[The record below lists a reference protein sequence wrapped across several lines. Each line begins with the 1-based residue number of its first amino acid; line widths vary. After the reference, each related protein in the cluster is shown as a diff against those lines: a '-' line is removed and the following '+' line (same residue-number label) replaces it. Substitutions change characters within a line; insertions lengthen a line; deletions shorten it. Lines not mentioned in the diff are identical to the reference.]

1 MRPVYLEFCGI
12 NSFSEKA
19 EIDFT
24 KLLDGGLFGIF
35 GDTGS
40 GKSTILDCIHFALY
54 GKIERSSGTDSI
66 NYKCDK
72 AYVIYDFEILEQG
85 KRRAYRVRRERRRK
99 NNVAKAFLDEYDED
113 GKLQGLAEGVGEVDR
128 RIEEIVGLSFDDFKK
143 CIALPQGEF
152 AGLVKAKPSERLQLV
167 SRLFDLEKY
176 GDKLSATIRSRSEK
190 TSNEAGLLLAK
201 MQENAGG
208 SEETIQAETEKLRL
222 AREEL
227 NAADKALAETE
238 TALERERRRAEEK
251 KKYDEACLKLAR
263 AEQKLGFFTEKRRK
277 AEKFPAAAAVAE
289 RAALLAKCVREKGL
303 AISETEK
310 AETALSAAEK
320 DLGVRKRQLEESGV
334 EAEIEKLTGNLAT
347 LAAAEAD
354 IAACRAAENKLI
366 ECQEAYRSLKDKF
379 PEEDFDGL
387 LKANEAARSEL
398 GADESF
404 TEFLRHNFKGVL
416 LFETYAE
423 FRHDLAALAKKY
435 PQTKGDVAALLGK
448 YTLEKGTGGSFDL
461 VAAQREF
468 KRIEERRKA
477 LLLEREGI
485 ENRKKAYEDNERKK
499 ANVTEDGRHYREQLE
514 FAKKKIER
522 VKDLGSV
529 EALKRNIDTL
539 KAAKKGAE
547 EKIRA
552 QEERIAELKAKR
564 EAQKALAAVHE
575 TRERE
580 TKGEI
585 EALLKE
591 NGFSSVAEARLLA
604 AEIGDARRT
613 KEECDAFFEE
623 YAVWKKRREEI
634 SAESFDGFS
643 EEKLAALESG
653 KRELALKKEALLRLV
668 AVGEKELERLTALR
682 EKYKG
687 LEKELKAKEKERE
700 LWEKLKLLTAR
711 GKFMEFI
718 ASEYLQEICVSAS
731 KTLLSLTGG
740 RYYLKYDDEFKAGDN
755 FNGGAL
761 RAVKTLSGGETFLVS
776 LSLALALSGAI
787 CAKSLR
793 PIEFFFLDE
802 GFGTLDEKLVDVVMD
817 VLEKLRSKHFS
828 IGLISHVEELKHRID
843 NKIIVSGATDRSGS
857 SVRVEAY

>member
-1 MRPVYLEFCGI
+1 M
-12 NSFSEKA
+12 
-19 EIDFT
+19 
-24 KLLDGGLFGIF
+24 
-35 GDTGS
+35 
-40 GKSTILDCIHFALY
+40 
-54 GKIERSSGTDSI
+54 
-66 NYKCDK
+66 
-72 AYVIYDFEILEQG
+72 
-85 KRRAYRVRRERRRK
+85 
-99 NNVAKAFLDEYDED
+99 
-113 GKLQGLAEGVGEVDR
+113 
-128 RIEEIVGLSFDDFKK
+128 
-143 CIALPQGEF
+143 
-152 AGLVKAKPSERLQLV
+152 
-167 SRLFDLEKY
+167 
-176 GDKLSATIRSRSEK
+176 
-190 TSNEAGLLLAK
+190 
-201 MQENAGG
+201 
-208 SEETIQAETEKLRL
+208 
-222 AREEL
+222 
-227 NAADKALAETE
+227 
-238 TALERERRRAEEK
+238 
-251 KKYDEACLKLAR
+251 
-263 AEQKLGFFTEKRRK
+263 
-277 AEKFPAAAAVAE
+277 
-289 RAALLAKCVREKGL
+289 
-303 AISETEK
+303 
-310 AETALSAAEK
+310 
-320 DLGVRKRQLEESGV
+320 
-334 EAEIEKLTGNLAT
+334 
-347 LAAAEAD
+347 
-354 IAACRAAENKLI
+354 
-366 ECQEAYRSLKDKF
+366 
-379 PEEDFDGL
+379 
-387 LKANEAARSEL
+387 
-398 GADESF
+398 
-404 TEFLRHNFKGVL
+404 
-416 LFETYAE
+416 
-423 FRHDLAALAKKY
+423 
-435 PQTKGDVAALLGK
+435 
-448 YTLEKGTGGSFDL
+448 
-461 VAAQREF
+461 
-468 KRIEERRKA
+468 
-477 LLLEREGI
+477 
-485 ENRKKAYEDNERKK
+485 
-499 ANVTEDGRHYREQLE
+499 
-514 FAKKKIER
+514 
-522 VKDLGSV
+522 
-529 EALKRNIDTL
+529 
-539 KAAKKGAE
+539 
-547 EKIRA
+547 
-552 QEERIAELKAKR
+552 
-564 EAQKALAAVHE
+564 HE

-580 TKGEI
+580 TKGEL

-653 KRELALKKEALLRLV
+653 KRELALQKEALLRLV

-731 KTLLSLTGG
+731 KTLLYLTGG

>member
-1 MRPVYLEFCGI
+1 M
-12 NSFSEKA
+12 
-19 EIDFT
+19 
-24 KLLDGGLFGIF
+24 
-35 GDTGS
+35 
-40 GKSTILDCIHFALY
+40 
-54 GKIERSSGTDSI
+54 
-66 NYKCDK
+66 
-72 AYVIYDFEILEQG
+72 
-85 KRRAYRVRRERRRK
+85 
-99 NNVAKAFLDEYDED
+99 
-113 GKLQGLAEGVGEVDR
+113 
-128 RIEEIVGLSFDDFKK
+128 
-143 CIALPQGEF
+143 
-152 AGLVKAKPSERLQLV
+152 
-167 SRLFDLEKY
+167 
-176 GDKLSATIRSRSEK
+176 
-190 TSNEAGLLLAK
+190 
-201 MQENAGG
+201 
-208 SEETIQAETEKLRL
+208 
-222 AREEL
+222 
-227 NAADKALAETE
+227 
-238 TALERERRRAEEK
+238 
-251 KKYDEACLKLAR
+251 
-263 AEQKLGFFTEKRRK
+263 
-277 AEKFPAAAAVAE
+277 
-289 RAALLAKCVREKGL
+289 
-303 AISETEK
+303 
-310 AETALSAAEK
+310 
-320 DLGVRKRQLEESGV
+320 
-334 EAEIEKLTGNLAT
+334 
-347 LAAAEAD
+347 
-354 IAACRAAENKLI
+354 
-366 ECQEAYRSLKDKF
+366 
-379 PEEDFDGL
+379 
-387 LKANEAARSEL
+387 
-398 GADESF
+398 
-404 TEFLRHNFKGVL
+404 
-416 LFETYAE
+416 
-423 FRHDLAALAKKY
+423 
-435 PQTKGDVAALLGK
+435 
-448 YTLEKGTGGSFDL
+448 
-461 VAAQREF
+461 
-468 KRIEERRKA
+468 
-477 LLLEREGI
+477 
-485 ENRKKAYEDNERKK
+485 
-499 ANVTEDGRHYREQLE
+499 
-514 FAKKKIER
+514 
-522 VKDLGSV
+522 
-529 EALKRNIDTL
+529 
-539 KAAKKGAE
+539 
-547 EKIRA
+547 
-552 QEERIAELKAKR
+552 
-564 EAQKALAAVHE
+564 HE

-604 AEIGDARRT
+604 AEIGDAGRT

>member
-1 MRPVYLEFCGI
+1 M
-12 NSFSEKA
+12 
-19 EIDFT
+19 
-24 KLLDGGLFGIF
+24 
-35 GDTGS
+35 
-40 GKSTILDCIHFALY
+40 
-54 GKIERSSGTDSI
+54 
-66 NYKCDK
+66 
-72 AYVIYDFEILEQG
+72 
-85 KRRAYRVRRERRRK
+85 
-99 NNVAKAFLDEYDED
+99 
-113 GKLQGLAEGVGEVDR
+113 
-128 RIEEIVGLSFDDFKK
+128 
-143 CIALPQGEF
+143 
-152 AGLVKAKPSERLQLV
+152 
-167 SRLFDLEKY
+167 
-176 GDKLSATIRSRSEK
+176 
-190 TSNEAGLLLAK
+190 
-201 MQENAGG
+201 
-208 SEETIQAETEKLRL
+208 
-222 AREEL
+222 
-227 NAADKALAETE
+227 
-238 TALERERRRAEEK
+238 
-251 KKYDEACLKLAR
+251 
-263 AEQKLGFFTEKRRK
+263 
-277 AEKFPAAAAVAE
+277 
-289 RAALLAKCVREKGL
+289 
-303 AISETEK
+303 
-310 AETALSAAEK
+310 
-320 DLGVRKRQLEESGV
+320 
-334 EAEIEKLTGNLAT
+334 
-347 LAAAEAD
+347 
-354 IAACRAAENKLI
+354 
-366 ECQEAYRSLKDKF
+366 
-379 PEEDFDGL
+379 
-387 LKANEAARSEL
+387 
-398 GADESF
+398 
-404 TEFLRHNFKGVL
+404 
-416 LFETYAE
+416 
-423 FRHDLAALAKKY
+423 
-435 PQTKGDVAALLGK
+435 
-448 YTLEKGTGGSFDL
+448 
-461 VAAQREF
+461 
-468 KRIEERRKA
+468 
-477 LLLEREGI
+477 
-485 ENRKKAYEDNERKK
+485 
-499 ANVTEDGRHYREQLE
+499 
-514 FAKKKIER
+514 
-522 VKDLGSV
+522 
-529 EALKRNIDTL
+529 
-539 KAAKKGAE
+539 
-547 EKIRA
+547 
-552 QEERIAELKAKR
+552 
-564 EAQKALAAVHE
+564 HE

-653 KRELALKKEALLRLV
+653 KRELALQKEALLRLV